1 MQPDLRSICAKHG
14 LDTFQADF
22 ALHIGQEIALCFDH
36 IMTHGAIAAGST
48 KDKKFPRDKVL
59 LAGMEVALEATRQ
72 FISQQGQ
79 EQR

>member
-1 MQPDLRSICAKHG
+1 MPHDLRSICTKHG

-36 IMTHGAIAAGST
+36 IMTAGSS

-72 FISQQGQ
+72 FINQSQ